1 VQRGEL
7 IDETKPPRQS
17 IPKEW
22 HPAEVD
28 LEQALRLLSLPRQ
41 IGAHPEDGIMI
52 WANIGRFGPYL
63 KHAESTS
70 ERGGTNANL
79 QTIEEVFTVGMNH
92 AVQLLAEKVAS
103 RGGRGITAKP
113 IHELGEHPDKGGP
126 VDVMNGKYGPYVKW
140 AKVNA
145 TIPKE
150 IDPGTVNLEKALELL
165 EARMS
170 KPGKKGKKDNTTK
183 KQKKLISY
191 H

>member
-1 VQRGEL
+1 
-7 IDETKPPRQS
+7 
-17 IPKEW
+17 
-22 HPAEVD
+22 
-28 LEQALRLLSLPRQ
+28 
-41 IGAHPEDGIMI
+41 
-52 WANIGRFGPYL
+52 
-63 KHAESTS
+63 
-70 ERGGTNANL
+70 
-79 QTIEEVFTVGMNH
+79 MNH

-170 KPGKKGKKDNTTK
+170 KPGKKGKKKKSTK
-183 KQKKLISY
+183 KKKN
-191 H
+191 